1 MIFSIEYLNN
11 LNDYIMKNRILQ
23 ISLFDGEIF
32 RFTIK
37 VLILLIL
44 FLVSMFSLSAQTPRQ
59 DSGANGFKPK
69 KEVLRVGNDVPKDFW
84 SRKHLFFRNGDTVSA
99 TLEKYKGKIL
109 VLDFWY
115 LGCRSCL
122 LDQKEI
128 AKAKKRYKDRLNVIM
143 VNNLP
148 NWDNIEAFKKFYRM
162 ERYRDF
168 GMDEFESIIYDSY
181 LYDLFDSFAY
191 PMYVW
196 INEEG
201 AIRTITG
208 MNLLDARFPISSK
221 EEGERL

>member
-1 MIFSIEYLNN
+1 MRQFFGAGEVLPSRKTMKLYSTLLSILW
-11 LNDYIMKNRILQ
+11 
-23 ISLFDGEIF
+23 F
-32 RFTIK
+32 
-37 VLILLIL
+37 
-44 FLVSMFSLSAQTPRQ
+44 SMFSLSAQTPRK
-59 DSGANGFKPK
+59 DGGADGLRPK
-69 KEVLRVGNDVPKDFW
+69 KQVLRVGSSVPEDFW
-84 SRKHLFFRNGDTVSA
+84 TRKHLFFRNGDTISE

-115 LGCRSCL
+115 IGCRSCL

-128 AKAKKRYKDRLNVIM
+128 AKAKKKYKDRLSVIM

-148 NWDNIEAFKKFYRM
+148 NWDNIDAFRKFYFK

-168 GMDEFESIIYDSY
+168 GMDEFESIIYDNY

-208 MNLLDARFPISSK
+208 MNL
-221 EEGERL
+221 